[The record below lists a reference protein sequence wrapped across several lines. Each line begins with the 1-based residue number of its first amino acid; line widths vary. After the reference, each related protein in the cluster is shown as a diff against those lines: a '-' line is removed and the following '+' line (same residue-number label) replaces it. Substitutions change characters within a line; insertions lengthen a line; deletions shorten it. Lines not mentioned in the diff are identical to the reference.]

1 MLRKSFFVL
10 ALLQILVFTGHGG
23 QSPTPVRLDKG
34 WKFQPGD
41 NPAYALPG
49 FDDSKWG
56 SIQTDR
62 VWEEQGYEKLDGFA
76 WYRLKFVL
84 PSKLKDSAALKD
96 GLRLNLGKINNFD
109 QAYLNGTIFGVN
121 GEVVPASTP
130 IDKAYTKADQALY
143 NVERIY
149 VLPVD
154 DPRIRWDA
162 ENFLAVRVFDEGG
175 QGGMWSGGQNGRMV
189 EISDYLAGDQAA
201 HPFQFQSGT
210 VIKAYSLKNLSGSR
224 ALQGTLTVRV
234 ANKLTKAEVART
246 VGTVALPPHSSR
258 EFKVSFSGLDQ
269 AGLVRYEFAFS
280 GFNGKWVYEEESPY
294 VLTPRPAAEP
304 RLNGP
309 LVYGARPGHP
319 FLFAVPATGER
330 PMTFGAAGLPA
341 GLALDPAAGIING
354 RAGTKGEYS
363 VILSAKNSRGEA
375 RRALKIIIGD
385 TIALTPPMG
394 WNSWNC
400 WGLTVDEEKVVAS
413 AKVFKDKGLLDHGWS
428 YINIDDG
435 WEIKG
440 DSSAPKRNVQGD
452 IISNEKFKDMKRLG
466 DRVHA
471 LGLKFGIYSSPGPL
485 TCGGYT
491 ATYGHEANDARSY
504 GIWGVDYLKYDW
516 CSYDTISKGETRD
529 ELKKPYQVMRR
540 ELDKTGR
547 DIVFSLCQYGMGKVW
562 EWGASVGGNLWR
574 TTEDITD
581 TWDSLR
587 GIGFSQ
593 VENAPFAGPGRW
605 NDPDMLVV
613 GWVGWGPSLHPSHL
627 TPDEQYTHIS
637 LWSLLSAPLLIGCD
651 LARLD
656 DFTLNLLTNDE
667 VLALDQDPLGRAAV
681 PKAKAGDIQVWVKDL
696 YDGSRAVGLF
706 NLGADSAAYIL
717 DLKSLGLE
725 SPLAIRDLWRQKDLG
740 TAGGGTEKRT
750 FTVPSHGV
758 VLLKLSGAR

>member
-1 MLRKSFFVL
+1 MPRKLFVAL
-10 ALLQILVFTGHGG
+10 ALIQILACAGLAD
-23 QSPTPVRLDKG
+23 QAPSLLPLDNG
-34 WKFQPGD
+34 WKFKPGD
-41 NPAYALPG
+41 DPAYAKPG

-56 SIQTDR
+56 SIKIDR

-76 WYRLKFVL
+76 WFRLRIVIPSRLKN
-84 PSKLKDSAALKD
+84 SAALKD
-96 GLRLNLGKINNFD
+96 GLRVSLGKINNFD
-109 QAYLNGTIFGVN
+109 QSFLNGAIFGIN
-121 GEVVPASTP
+121 GELVPASTR
-130 IDKAYTKADQALY
+130 IDNAYTLADPALW

-149 VLPVD
+149 VLPID
-154 DPRIRWDA
+154 DPRIKWDA
-162 ENFLAVRVFDEGG
+162 ENIFAVRVFDEGG
-175 QGGMWSGGQNGRMV
+175 QGGMWSGGQNARMV
-189 EISDYLAGDQAA
+189 EIFDYLAGDQAA
-201 HPFQFQSGT
+201 RPFLFRAGT
-210 VIKAYSLKNLSGSR
+210 VTKSYSLKNLSGSR
-224 ALQGTLTVRV
+224 TLKGTLTVRAV
-234 ANKLTKAEVART
+234 NKLTKAEASKTAEAVSLSPNA
-246 VGTVALPPHSSR
+246 SR
-258 EFKVSFSGLDQ
+258 DFKSAFSGLDQ
-269 AGLVRYEFAFS
+269 AALVRYEFAFN
-280 GFNGKWVYEEESPY
+280 GFSEKWVYTEESPY
-294 VLTPRPAAEP
+294 VLTPQTAAAP
-304 RLNGP
+304 KINGP

-341 GLALDPAAGIING
+341 GLALDPATGIITG
-354 RAGTKGEYS
+354 RAAAPGEYP
-363 VILSAKNSRGEA
+363 VLLSAKNARGEA
-375 RRALKIIIGD
+375 ARTLKIIIGE

-413 AKVFKDKGLLDHGWS
+413 AKVFKEKGLLDHGWS

-440 DSSAPKRNVQGD
+440 DSPAPKRDAKGD
-452 IISNEKFKDMKRLG
+452 IITNEKFKDMKRLG

-491 ATYGHEANDARSY
+491 ATFGSEANDARSY
-504 GIWGVDYLKYDW
+504 GAWGVDYLKYDW
-516 CSYDTISKGETRD
+516 CSYDRISKGQTRD
-529 ELKKPYQVMRR
+529 ELKKPYLVMRR

-593 VENAPFAGPGRW
+593 IENAPFAGPGHW

-651 LARLD
+651 LNRLD

-667 VLALDQDPLGRAAV
+667 VLALDQDPLGRAGA
-681 PKAKAGDIQVWVKDL
+681 PKIKAADVQVWVKEL
-696 YDGSRAVGLF
+696 YDGSKAAGIF
-706 NLGADSAAYIL
+706 NLGADSAAYRLNPEDIGMAG
-717 DLKSLGLE
+717 KVGV
-725 SPLAIRDLWRQKDLG
+725 RDLWRQKDLEP
-740 TAGGGTEKRT
+740 ADGGSISCRI
-750 FTVPSHGV
+750 PAHGV
-758 VLLKLSGAR
+758 VLLKLSRAR